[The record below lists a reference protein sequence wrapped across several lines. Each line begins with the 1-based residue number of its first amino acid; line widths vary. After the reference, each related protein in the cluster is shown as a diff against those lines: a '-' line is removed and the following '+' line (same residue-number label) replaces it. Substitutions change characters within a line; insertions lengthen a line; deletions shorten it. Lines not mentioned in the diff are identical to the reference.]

1 MTYKFTKKA
10 EKAVQ
15 IAEST
20 AIKLGH
26 NYVGTEHILY
36 GLVKE
41 GTGIAN
47 KVLEN
52 QNITAD
58 NVLEKIEELIGVGQT
73 KSKLPLWCLFETVI
87 NWSDFTVSTLISWF
101 GRMIKSFRSITGR

>member
-1 MTYKFTKKA
+1 MYLQGGTMTYKFTKKA

-36 GLVKE
+36 GLKE
-41 GTGIAN
+41 R
-47 KVLEN
+47 
-52 QNITAD
+52 
-58 NVLEKIEELIGVGQT
+58 ELQ
-73 KSKLPLWCLFETVI
+73 
-87 NWSDFTVSTLISWF
+87 
-101 GRMIKSFRSITGR
+101 IKY

>member
-15 IAEST
+15 IAESL
-20 AIKLGH
+20 AIELGH

-41 GTGIAN
+41 PAGIAN
-47 KVLEN
+47 KVLES
-52 QNITAD
+52 QNITRKVKILQE
-58 NVLEKIEELIGVGQT
+58 NLPVLERNCALTYGK
-73 KSKLPLWCLFETVI
+73 KLNTV
-87 NWSDFTVSTLISWF
+87 
-101 GRMIKSFRSITGR
+101 